1 MQNLD
6 IVGIIVNYDILQGWF
21 ILDET
26 VYVVF
31 PICTSQIVP
40 TKFALSLDLD
50 VSCLACLA

>member
-31 PICTSQIVP
+31 PSCTSQIVP